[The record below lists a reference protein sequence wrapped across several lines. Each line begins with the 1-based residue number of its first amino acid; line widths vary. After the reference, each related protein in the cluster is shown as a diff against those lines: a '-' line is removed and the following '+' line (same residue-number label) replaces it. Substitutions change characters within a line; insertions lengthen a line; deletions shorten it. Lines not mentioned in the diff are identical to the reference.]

1 MASHPCSPR
10 LMLGTTINNGCQ
22 PLLPCPVLKPEI
34 IRYQAPSFMPN
45 PCEDSRKSRNE
56 WFGSNQFVN
65 VHSSAQRP
73 VLIDTQVTC
82 PSAVRFGFGIIEQCT
97 EQDKVRQFI
106 MPGTAEAGT
115 GGIQMSLLSDL
126 MALQLS
132 GIDDPRQAL
141 ASLLYRYSKS
151 YSQKP
156 LLDIFHDSALS
167 SKISVHPDGQVTFMG
182 GVVEMK
188 NLLSVVAES
197 YLTETSHKGEKR
209 TILVP
214 HFSRLNI
221 RESEGI
227 SHSSTSEI
235 HSALAVP
242 LRSPGKVK
250 NKPSRKNKKVGRER
264 DLYKKNYLHACESL
278 LSLMIDKKQKRKTA
292 LLSLKKSG
300 PELPELLTQF
310 SAGIAGTGLAVLL
323 SVICKVAC
331 GRVPFCASKLLNTGF
346 GIGLVWLS
354 GAVNKLRDTIVST
367 SKNARKLGIRDEDMI
382 HEVDKSIKE
391 VYVRAATL
399 LAIVVLRLA

>member
-1 MASHPCSPR
+1 MASHLCHSS
-10 LMLGTTINNGCQ
+10 LMLGTIINKGCQ
-22 PLLPCPVLKPEI
+22 PLLPCPVPKPEI
-34 IRYQAPSFMPN
+34 IRYQAPSFMPKN
-45 PCEDSRKSRNE
+45 PCEDSRKSENE
-56 WFGSNQFVN
+56 WFGSNHFVN

-97 EQDKVRQFI
+97 EHDKVMQFI
-106 MPGTAEAGT
+106 MSGTAEAGA
-115 GGIQMSLLSDL
+115 GGVHMSLLSDL
-126 MALQLS
+126 MDLKLS

-141 ASLLYRYSKS
+141 ASLLYPYSKS
-151 YSQKP
+151 YNQKP
-156 LLDIFHDSALS
+156 SLDIFHDSALS

-182 GVVEMK
+182 TAVEMK

-197 YLTETSHKGEKR
+197 YLTENSHKGEKR

-221 RESEGI
+221 HESEGR
-227 SHSSTSEI
+227 SHSSTLEI

-250 NKPSRKNKKVGRER
+250 SKPSQKRKKVGMER

-278 LSLMIDKKQKRKTA
+278 LSLMIDKKRKRKTA
-292 LLSLKKSG
+292 ILSLKKSG

-310 SAGIAGTGLAVLL
+310 SASIAGTGLAVLL

-354 GAVNKLRDTIVST
+354 GAVNKLRDTIVS
-367 SKNARKLGIRDEDMI
+367 ARKLGLRDEEMI
-382 HEVDKSIKE
+382 REVDKSIKE